1 MTITPKP
8 VGKREVVGE
17 AVDGSG
23 TTWTLDHIPHSGT
36 LEFFVNGVL
45 LKSGATAAGYTRSG
59 ATITTTETYDS
70 DAEALANY
78 KW

>member
-23 TTWTLDHIPHSGT
+23 TTWTLDHIPRSGT
-36 LEFFVNGVL
+36 LEFFVNGLL
-45 LKSGATAAGYTRSG
+45 LKSGTAAGQYSRSG
-59 ATITTTETYDS
+59 ATVTTVTTYDS
-70 DAEALANY
+70 DAEVLANY